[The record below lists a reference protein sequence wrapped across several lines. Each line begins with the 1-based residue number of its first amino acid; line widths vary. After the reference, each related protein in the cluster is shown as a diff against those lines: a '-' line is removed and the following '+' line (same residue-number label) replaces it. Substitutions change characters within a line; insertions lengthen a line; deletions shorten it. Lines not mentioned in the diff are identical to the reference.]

1 MSNII
6 SISDLDLRINSNITK
21 GNEGWSVPFKLAIFS
36 FLDSLKTLGVN
47 KLSDKDI
54 TELFTVDNYIKLLKG
69 EKITID
75 NKTYDSKQ
83 TKSELF
89 KKIEKFPYLN
99 KNDFNNDGFKKFL
112 GYLTMSSADF
122 LSPEGNIIEL

>member
-1 MSNII
+1 MSNVM

-36 FLDSLKTLGVN
+36 FLDSLKTLGVS

-54 TELFTVDNYIKLLKG
+54 KELFTVDNYIKLLKG
-69 EKITID
+69 DKITID
-75 NKTYDSKQ
+75 NKTYDSKHI
-83 TKSELF
+83 KDKLF

-99 KNDFNNDGFKKFL
+99 KNDFNNDSFKKFL
-112 GYLTMSSADF
+112 GYLTMSSTDF

>member
-36 FLDSLKTLGVN
+36 FLDSLKTLGVS

-99 KNDFNNDGFKKFL
+99 KNDFNNDSFKKFL
-112 GYLTMSSADF
+112 GYLTMSSTDF